1 MRACLLVLLALACS
15 SASAQFDANSSLQG
29 DSLRTW
35 RGASARDQL
44 ATMTNIV
51 VKILNLN
58 DPIDARNKAIAVQA
72 CVNQV
77 AGDFM
82 TGERRVIDVAMSCIL
97 KLGYLH

>member
-1 MRACLLVLLALACS
+1 MRVVLLALALVSS
-15 SASAQFDANSSLQG
+15 SAFAQFEANSSLQG

-51 VKILNLN
+51 VKILNLT
-58 DPIDARNKAIAVQA
+58 DPIDARSKAITVQA

-82 TGERRVIDVAMSCIL
+82 TGERLVADVAMSCIL
-97 KLGYLH
+97 KLGYLRS

>member
-1 MRACLLVLLALACS
+1 MRVVLLVLALACS
-15 SASAQFDANSSLQG
+15 SASAQFEANSSLQG

-35 RGASARDQL
+35 RGASMRDQL

-51 VKILNLN
+51 VKILDLS
-58 DPIDARNKAIAVQA
+58 DPIDARNKAIMVQA

-97 KLGYLH
+97 KLGYLR

>member
-1 MRACLLVLLALACS
+1 MRVFLLALALVCA
-15 SASAQFDANSSLQG
+15 SASAQFEADAALQG

-35 RGASARDQL
+35 RGASTRDQM

-51 VKILNLN
+51 VNILNIS
-58 DPIDARNKAIAVQA
+58 DPIDARTKAITVYA

-82 TGERRVIDVAMSCIL
+82 AGERRVIDVAMSCIL
-97 KLGYLH
+97 QLGYLR